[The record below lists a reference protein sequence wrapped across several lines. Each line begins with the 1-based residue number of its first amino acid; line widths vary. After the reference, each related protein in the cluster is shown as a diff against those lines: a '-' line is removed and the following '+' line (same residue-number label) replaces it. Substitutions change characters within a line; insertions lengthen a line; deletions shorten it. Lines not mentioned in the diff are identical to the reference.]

1 MPMTSKEMIKFLKK
15 NGFEEISQRGSHK
28 KMYNSKTGKTTIVP
42 MHSKD
47 LPRGT
52 EKAILKD
59 AGLNK

>member
-28 KMYNSKTGKTTIVP
+28 KMQNKNTGKTTIVP
-42 MHSKD
+42 MHNKD

-59 AGLNK
+59 AGLTK